1 MRAEGV
7 TLAEAR
13 TTATIV
19 LFAVAF
25 WVLGAVARPLNAAR
39 TALLALMAG
48 SFAGVLT
55 IVGLRHFYGLV
66 PPPLLGWVS
75 ALIIAMSSM
84 LALESWWRWR
94 HRQMRRD
101 PPYPSR
107 GRWHISEATAGD
119 SPGADLQPMSF
130 FAGGRWLD
138 RKTAKDL

>member
-1 MRAEGV
+1 MSRSRAGFVGRTLRFAVPAGTVAAAATFSAYAILRAEGV

-48 SFAGVLT
+48 AFVGVLT
-55 IVGLRHFYGLV
+55 IGGLRHFYGLV

-75 ALIIAMSSM
+75 ALIIAMSSV

-94 HRQMRRD
+94 HR
-101 PPYPSR
+101 
-107 GRWHISEATAGD
+107 
-119 SPGADLQPMSF
+119 
-130 FAGGRWLD
+130 
-138 RKTAKDL
+138 